1 MKLVIDAHP
10 RFLIRRLEPIF
21 PVIFAPFKE
30 WTSESEAS
38 EKNHPNPCPPL
49 FPLEI
54 KHSKFGQR
62 KGTQRIQSPETSSL
76 GLSEELCLV
85 IRIAKRDETPC
96 FTYCSPP
103 VFILTNPKEL
113 SRVWGVEIHFL
124 GETYIQTSSH
134 PR

>member
-1 MKLVIDAHP
+1 MKLVIDTHP
-10 RFLIRRLEPIF
+10 CFLIRCLEPIF
-21 PVIFAPFKE
+21 PVTFALFKE

-38 EKNHPNPCPPL
+38 EKNHPTPCPPL

-54 KHSKFGQR
+54 KQSKFGQG
-62 KGTQRIQSPETSSL
+62 KGTRRIQSPETSL
-76 GLSEELCLV
+76 GLSEEQWLA

-113 SRVWGVEIHFL
+113 SRV
-124 GETYIQTSSH
+124 GE
-134 PR
+134 